1 MFSQHCDGKIPKY
14 QQQDLTMT
22 TKLEKLKRKQEQ
34 LKEQIQKEAQR
45 VKAQNRKDDTRRKIL
60 LGAMVLDRMSKN
72 DEYKQKIIS
81 TLDSYLKNEKDREL
95 FNL

>member
-1 MFSQHCDGKIPKY
+1 
-14 QQQDLTMT
+14 MT

-34 LKEQIQKEAQR
+34 LKAQIQKEAQR

-81 TLDSYLKNEKDREL
+81 TLDTYLKNEKDREL
-95 FNL
+95 FNLN